1 MKSTQAKGNVVLMQP
16 FSGIRV
22 LDLTHVYAG
31 PFATYQ
37 LAVLGAEVIKIEP
50 PNCPDMTR
58 DEGSSEELNSALT
71 GIGYMAHSA
80 CKQSL
85 ALDLASAEGKEIFF
99 KLVQTADVL
108 VQNYAGN
115 ALDRLG
121 LGAEDLEKVNP
132 RLIHCSMTGY
142 GRTGPKSEDPAYDL
156 VVQAY
161 SGMMYLNG
169 WEPDAPPLRIGAPI
183 IDYGTGAQAAFA
195 ISAALLQR
203 EKTGIG
209 QRIDLSMTDAS
220 LMMLTAH
227 VTETIASGT
236 ASRPFGNEQPGRP
249 SNSVYETAD
258 GWLTLAGYTVPQF
271 SALMRVLGYDD
282 RADEILGQT
291 KVELVQSADTDRTL
305 ILARIRDKTAAN
317 WEELFNAAQV
327 PAARVRRI
335 EETLVEEQISSRSVL
350 QRYGDPLATD
360 GPEKLPV
367 AAFSF
372 AHDGPRL
379 TGPPPELGADSH
391 DILTALGLQDAE
403 IQRLAKAGKVILG
416 STPWI

>member
-1 MKSTQAKGNVVLMQP
+1 MQP

-58 DEGSSEELNSALT
+58 DEGSSEGLNASLT
-71 GIGYMAHSA
+71 GVGYMAHAA

-85 ALDLASAEGKEIFF
+85 ALNLASGEGKEVFL
-99 KLVQTADVL
+99 KLVATADVL

-121 LGAEDLEKVNP
+121 LGAEDLEKINP

-169 WEPDAPPLRIGAPI
+169 WGPDAPPLRVGATI

-195 ISAALLQR
+195 ISAALFQR

-258 GWLTLAGYTVPQF
+258 GWIALAGYTVPQF
-271 SALMRVLGYDD
+271 SALMRVLDYHD
-282 RADEILGQT
+282 RADEVLGQT
-291 KVELVQSADTDRTL
+291 KAQLTQSAETDRGL
-305 ILARIRDKTAAN
+305 ILARIKDKSAAV
-317 WEELFNAAQV
+317 WEEQFNAAQV

-335 EETLVEEQISSRSVL
+335 EETLAEEQISSRSVL
-350 QRYGDPLATD
+350 QSYGDPLAED
-360 GPEKLPV
+360 GPDKLPV

-372 AHDGPRL
+372 AHSGPRL
-379 TGPPPELGADSH
+379 TGPPPKFGANSY
-391 DILTALGLQDAE
+391 DILTELGLDDRT
-403 IQRLAKAGKVILG
+403 IQRLAESGDVVLG
-416 STPWI
+416 TT

>member
-1 MKSTQAKGNVVLMQP
+1 MQP

-58 DEGSSEELNSALT
+58 DEGSSEGLNASLT
-71 GIGYMAHSA
+71 GVGYMAHAA

-85 ALDLASAEGKEIFF
+85 ALNLASGEGKEVFL
-99 KLVQTADVL
+99 KLVATADVL

-121 LGAEDLEKVNP
+121 LGAEDLEKINP

-169 WEPDAPPLRIGAPI
+169 WEPDAPPLRVGAPI

-195 ISAALLQR
+195 ISAALFQR

-258 GWLTLAGYTVPQF
+258 GWIALAGYTVPQF
-271 SALMRVLGYDD
+271 SALMRVLDYHD
-282 RADEILGQT
+282 RADEVLGQT
-291 KVELVQSADTDRTL
+291 KAQLTQSAETDRGL
-305 ILARIRDKTAAN
+305 ILARIKDKSAAV
-317 WEELFNAAQV
+317 WEEQFNAAQV

-335 EETLVEEQISSRSVL
+335 EETLAEEQISSRSVL
-350 QRYGDPLATD
+350 QSYGDPLAED
-360 GPEKLPV
+360 GPDKLPV

-372 AHDGPRL
+372 AHSGPRL
-379 TGPPPELGADSH
+379 TGPPPKFGANSY
-391 DILTALGLQDAE
+391 DILTELGLDDRT
-403 IQRLAKAGKVILG
+403 IQRLAESGDVVLG
-416 STPWI
+416 TT

>member
-1 MKSTQAKGNVVLMQP
+1 MQP

-58 DEGSSEELNSALT
+58 DEGSSEGLNASLT
-71 GIGYMAHSA
+71 GIGYMAHAA

-85 ALDLASAEGKEIFF
+85 ALNLASGEGKEVFL
-99 KLVQTADVL
+99 KLVATADVL

-121 LGAEDLEKVNP
+121 LGAEDLEKINP

-169 WEPDAPPLRIGAPI
+169 WEPDAPPLRVGAPI

-195 ISAALLQR
+195 ISAALFQR

-258 GWLTLAGYTVPQF
+258 GWIALAGYTVPQF
-271 SALMRVLGYDD
+271 SALMRVLDYHD
-282 RADEILGQT
+282 RAAEVLGQT
-291 KVELVQSADTDRTL
+291 KAQLTQSAETDRGL
-305 ILARIRDKTAAN
+305 ILARIKDKSAAV
-317 WEELFNAAQV
+317 WEEQFNAAQV

-335 EETLVEEQISSRSVL
+335 EETLAEEQISSRSVL
-350 QRYGDPLATD
+350 QSYGDPLAED
-360 GPEKLPV
+360 GPDKLPV

-372 AHDGPRL
+372 AHSGPRL
-379 TGPPPELGADSH
+379 TGPPPKFGANSY
-391 DILTALGLQDAE
+391 DILTELGLDDRT
-403 IQRLAKAGKVILG
+403 IQRLAESGDVVLG
-416 STPWI
+416 TT

>member
-1 MKSTQAKGNVVLMQP
+1 MQP
-16 FSGIRV
+16 FSDVRV

-50 PNCPDMTR
+50 PHCPDMTR
-58 DEGSSEELNSALT
+58 DEGSSEALNDALT
-71 GIGYMAHSA
+71 GIGYMAHA
-80 CKQSL
+80 AGKKSL
-85 ALDLASAEGKEIFF
+85 PLNLASTEGKEIFL
-99 KLVQTADVL
+99 KLVETADVV

-121 LGAEDLEKVNP
+121 LGPDDLEKVNP

-142 GRTGPKSEDPAYDL
+142 GRTGPKSEHSAYDL

-161 SGMMYLNG
+161 SGMMALNG
-169 WEPDAPPLRIGAPI
+169 WTPDAEPLRVGAPI
-183 IDYGTGAQAAFA
+183 IDYGTGSQAAFA
-195 ISAALLQR
+195 IAAALFQR
-203 EKTGIG
+203 QKTGLG

-227 VTETIASGT
+227 VTETIASGA

-258 GWLTLAGYTVPQF
+258 GWLALAGYTVPQF

-282 RADEILGQT
+282 RADEILGLPRAD
-291 KVELVQSADTDRTL
+291 LVLDADADRERILSRIKDKSA
-305 ILARIRDKTAAN
+305 AV
-317 WEELFNAAQV
+317 WEELFNAARV

-335 EETLVEEQISSRSVL
+335 EETLVEEQVSSRSVL
-350 QRYGDPLATD
+350 QECSPSSAKG
-360 GPEKLPV
+360 GPDKLPV

-372 AHDGPRL
+372 VHGGPQISA
-379 TGPPPELGADSH
+379 PPPAFGADSH
-391 DILTALGLQDAE
+391 DILTELGLQDGE
-403 IQRLAKAGKVILG
+403 IQRLANLGKIVLG
-416 STPWI
+416 SRT

>member
-1 MKSTQAKGNVVLMQP
+1 MQP
-16 FSGIRV
+16 FSDVRV

-31 PFATYQ
+31 PFATHQ

-50 PNCPDMTR
+50 PHCPDMTR
-58 DEGSSEELNSALT
+58 DEGSSEALNDALT
-71 GIGYMAHSA
+71 GIGYMAHAAGKKSFP
-80 CKQSL
+80 L
-85 ALDLASAEGKEIFF
+85 NLASPEGKEIFL
-99 KLVQTADVL
+99 KLVQTADVV

-121 LGAEDLEKVNP
+121 LGPDDLEKVNP

-142 GRTGPKSEDPAYDL
+142 GRTGPKSEHSAYDL

-161 SGMMYLNG
+161 SGMMSLNG
-169 WEPDAPPLRIGAPI
+169 WEPDAEPLRVGAPI
-183 IDYGTGAQAAFA
+183 IDYGTGSQAAFA
-195 ISAALLQR
+195 IAAALFQR
-203 EKTGIG
+203 QKTGLG

-227 VTETIASGT
+227 VTETIASGA

-258 GWLTLAGYTVPQF
+258 GWLALAGYTVPQF

-282 RADEILGQT
+282 RADEILGLPRAD
-291 KVELVQSADTDRTL
+291 LVLDADADRER
-305 ILARIRDKTAAN
+305 IFARIKDKPAAV
-317 WEELFNAAQV
+317 WEELFNAARV

-335 EETLVEEQISSRSVL
+335 EETLAEEQVSSRSVL
-350 QRYGDPLATD
+350 QECSPSSAKG
-360 GPEKLPV
+360 GPDKLPV

-372 AHDGPRL
+372 AHGGPQISA
-379 TGPPPELGADSH
+379 PPPEFGADSH
-391 DILTALGLQDAE
+391 DILTELGLQDGE
-403 IQRLAKAGKVILG
+403 IQRLANLGKIVLG
-416 STPWI
+416 ARS

>member
-1 MKSTQAKGNVVLMQP
+1 MQP

-58 DEGSSEELNSALT
+58 DEGSSEGLNASLT
-71 GIGYMAHSA
+71 GVGYMAHAA

-85 ALDLASAEGKEIFF
+85 ALNLASGEGKEVFL
-99 KLVQTADVL
+99 KLVATADVL

-121 LGAEDLEKVNP
+121 LGAEDLEKINP

-169 WEPDAPPLRIGAPI
+169 WGPDAPPLRVGAPI

-195 ISAALLQR
+195 ISAALFQR

-258 GWLTLAGYTVPQF
+258 GWIALAGYTVPQF
-271 SALMRVLGYDD
+271 SALMRVLDYHD
-282 RADEILGQT
+282 RADEVLGQT
-291 KVELVQSADTDRTL
+291 KAQLTQSAETDRGL
-305 ILARIRDKTAAN
+305 ILARIKDKSAAV
-317 WEELFNAAQV
+317 WEEQFNAAQV

-335 EETLVEEQISSRSVL
+335 EETLAEEQISSRSVL
-350 QRYGDPLATD
+350 QSYGDPLAED
-360 GPEKLPV
+360 GPDKLPV

-372 AHDGPRL
+372 AHSGPRL
-379 TGPPPELGADSH
+379 TGPPPKFGANSY
-391 DILTALGLQDAE
+391 DILTELGLDDRT
-403 IQRLAKAGKVILG
+403 IQRLAESGDVVLG
-416 STPWI
+416 TT

>member
-1 MKSTQAKGNVVLMQP
+1 MQP

-58 DEGSSEELNSALT
+58 DEGSSEGLNASLT
-71 GIGYMAHSA
+71 GIGYMAHAA

-85 ALDLASAEGKEIFF
+85 ALNLASGEGKEVFL
-99 KLVQTADVL
+99 KLVATADVL

-121 LGAEDLEKVNP
+121 LGAEDLEKINS

-169 WEPDAPPLRIGAPI
+169 WEPDAPPLRVGAPI

-195 ISAALLQR
+195 ISAALFQR

-258 GWLTLAGYTVPQF
+258 GWIALAGYTVPQF
-271 SALMRVLGYDD
+271 SALMRVLDYHD
-282 RADEILGQT
+282 RAAEVLGQT
-291 KVELVQSADTDRTL
+291 KAQLTQSAETDRGL
-305 ILARIRDKTAAN
+305 ILARIKDKSAAV
-317 WEELFNAAQV
+317 WEEQFNAAQV

-335 EETLVEEQISSRSVL
+335 EETLAEEQISSRSVL
-350 QRYGDPLATD
+350 QSYGEPLAED
-360 GPEKLPV
+360 GPDKLPV

-372 AHDGPRL
+372 AHSGPRL
-379 TGPPPELGADSH
+379 TGPPPKFGANSY
-391 DILTALGLQDAE
+391 DILTELGLDDRT
-403 IQRLAKAGKVILG
+403 IQRLAESGYVVLG
-416 STPWI
+416 TT